1 MKLILLGPPGVG
13 KGTQAQRMAQEF
25 GIPQISTGDILRDA
39 VNRKTDLG
47 KLAQSF
53 MMRGE
58 LVPDEVI
65 LDLIQDRLFGAD
77 APQGY
82 ILDGFPRTLA
92 QAEGLQELFKM
103 HDGQID
109 WVILLKAGEDLII
122 KRLSSRRTCRNCQVV
137 YNLITKPPKVAG
149 ICDNCGSELFQRE
162 DDKPDTIKNR
172 LQVYKKTTEPLIK
185 FYRGMGILITIDAAG
200 QPEDVLQE
208 IKHKLEVK

>member
-13 KGTQAQRMAQEF
+13 KGTQAQQMAQAF
-25 GIPQISTGDILRDA
+25 GILQISTGDILREA
-39 VNRKTDLG
+39 VDRKTDLG

-53 MMRGE
+53 MTRGE

-65 LDLIQDRLFGAD
+65 LNLIQDRLFGAN

-92 QAEGLQELFKM
+92 QAEGLQKLFEI

-109 WVILLKAGEDLII
+109 RVILLKAGEDLII
-122 KRLSSRRTCRNCQVV
+122 KRLSSRRTCRNCQAV
-137 YNLITKPPKVAG
+137 YNLISKPPKVAG
-149 ICDNCGSELFQRE
+149 ICDNCGGELFQRE
-162 DDKPDTIKNR
+162 DDRQSTIKNR
-172 LQVYKKTTEPLIK
+172 LRVYQRTTAPLIK
-185 FYRGMGILITIDAAG
+185 FYREMGILITVDAAG
-200 QPEDVLQE
+200 QPEEVLQE

>member
-13 KGTQAQRMAQEF
+13 KGTQAQQMAQEY
-25 GIPQISTGDILRDA
+25 GIPQISTGDILREA
-39 VNRKTDLG
+39 VDQKTDLG

-53 MMRGE
+53 MTRGE

-65 LDLIQDRLFGAD
+65 LDLIQDRLFGAN

-92 QAEGLQELFKM
+92 QAEGLQKLYEM
-103 HDGQID
+103 HDGQMD

-149 ICDNCGSELFQRE
+149 ICDNCGGELFQRE
-162 DDKPDTIKNR
+162 DDRPDTIKNR
-172 LQVYKKTTEPLIK
+172 LRVYKRTTAPLIK
-185 FYRGMGILITIDAAG
+185 FYREMGILITIDAAG
-200 QPEDVLQE
+200 QPEEVLQE
-208 IKHKLEVK
+208 VKRKLEVK